1 MSVMPIQS
9 ASKVASHIELNEDAT
24 VMPLEDR
31 MVKAMADTTV
41 EGAEQRNAILQMVA
55 QPGALSRPD
64 SLMKLQTMTSN
75 YNLQV
80 SYISTM
86 ARKATNVVET
96 LLKS

>member
-1 MSVMPIQS
+1 MSVAPIQPLS
-9 ASKVASHIELNEDAT
+9 SLAEKVTLNEDAT

-31 MVKAMADTTV
+31 VMQAMADTTV
-41 EGAEQRNAILQMVA
+41 EGTKLRGDILKSISE
-55 QPGALSRPD
+55 PGALSSPD
-64 SLMKLQTMTSN
+64 KLMKLQVMTSN
-75 YNLQV
+75 YSLEV